1 LKRRRPFVLCF
12 AIIFF
17 SLLYRDAVPQVTVAD
32 KRLLNIPLDA
42 IEIEGNDVT
51 RKEIILREMHLRVG
65 AVAGRSLLEADL
77 LRVRDLNLFNR
88 VEFLL
93 TERDGKNVLIIRV
106 TEKWYIFPLPYW
118 NFKDNDPNELVY
130 GFRYLQQNFRGRNES
145 LTVDLWSGADRGY
158 HWSHLNPWVQGTP
171 GLSRSVAFSQV
182 TKSSRRLDLQ
192 SQDLEEHH
200 TSAEMKIGK
209 RWSIE
214 STSEVGVKFRL
225 VRAEDPRL
233 LAGSGGLDRIL
244 EAQSLSF
251 WDLRDSRIYP
261 QKGIFLQ
268 GQLLYGWLLD
278 SNGSYRRIALDA
290 RKYVQF
296 HEVTLALR
304 AQWSPGWGDVPPY
317 DWFVAGDTSPI
328 RSAGLSDE
336 GISFWKASFETRKIL
351 YPVRYFTWEHAPF
364 LKRYFRNLE
373 YGLAASLFVD
383 AGDIYTQAK
392 SVTGSSVSW
401 GYGGG
406 LLFMLPY
413 VNIFR
418 VELSLN
424 PELPLRKARVS
435 ARLGISF

>member
-1 LKRRRPFVLCF
+1 MRRRLLVFCFTFVL
-12 AIIFF
+12 F
-17 SLLYRDAVPQVTVAD
+17 SLLSRDARPQVTVVD
-32 KRLLNIPLDA
+32 NRLLNIPVDV
-42 IEIEGNDVT
+42 IEIEGNEVT
-51 RKEIILREMHLRVG
+51 REEIILREMHLGVG
-65 AVAGRSLLEADL
+65 ALASRSLLEADL
-77 LRVRDLNLFNR
+77 LRVRDLNLFTR

-145 LTVDLWSGADRGY
+145 LTLDLWSGADRGY

-171 GLSRSVAFSQV
+171 ALSRSVAFSQV
-182 TKSSRRLDLQ
+182 TKASRRLDLQ
-192 SQDLEEHH
+192 SRDLEEHH

-214 STSEVGVKFRL
+214 SSSEVGVKFRL
-225 VRAEDPRL
+225 VRADDPQL
-233 LAGSGGLDRIL
+233 LAGDGGLDRIL
-244 EAQSLSF
+244 EMQCLSF
-251 WDLRDSRIYP
+251 WDLRDSRIFP

-268 GQLLYGWLLD
+268 GQFLNGWLLD
-278 SNGSYRRIALDA
+278 ENENYQRIALDM
-290 RKYVQF
+290 RKYLQF
-296 HEVTLALR
+296 RELIIAMR

-317 DWFVAGDTSPI
+317 DWFVAGDTSPF

-336 GISFWKASFETRKIL
+336 GISFWKTSFEIRKIL
-351 YPVRYFTWEHAPF
+351 YPLHYFTWNHAPI

-383 AGDIYTQAK
+383 IGDIYTQTK
-392 SVTGSSVSW
+392 SITGSSLVR
-401 GYGGG
+401 GFGGG
-406 LLFMLPY
+406 LLLMLPY

-418 VELSLN
+418 VELSMN
-424 PELPLRKARVS
+424 PELPMRKARVA